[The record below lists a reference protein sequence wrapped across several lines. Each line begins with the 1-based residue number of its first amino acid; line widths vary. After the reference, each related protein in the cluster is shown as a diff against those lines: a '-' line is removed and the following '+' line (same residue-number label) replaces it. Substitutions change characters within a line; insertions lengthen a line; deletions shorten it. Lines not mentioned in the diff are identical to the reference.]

1 MPIRERVASL
11 LAELPDAPQYP
22 SQGATIFIDLERR
35 EIGFCIENQPI
46 DTARKRLFNQK
57 EWFDATVFIG
67 PGVAEFSPAF
77 VCVLQVQADRY
88 TAGGRASRDVEYVR

>member
-1 MPIRERVASL
+1 MIVLRCVVNLEDNRNL
-11 LAELPDAPQYP
+11 WIEE
-22 SQGATIFIDLERR
+22 FDLERR
-35 EIGFCIENQPI
+35 EIGFCIEDQPV
-46 DTARKRLFNQK
+46 DTARERLFNQK